1 MSCLYTRLVEIHGER
16 TERTVF
22 RHAVRTYEYRD
33 LRGIRH
39 LEGTFNTMTGA
50 TTVNETAKPTD
61 IYWGNVGAVDE
72 YKMQAILL
80 PQTVDNKVSIQARME
95 DRLYEVEFPK
105 LTKLDMGVS
114 YNYTITANMSVD
126 QKEYVFSITKEGTQI
141 NDWTTEE
148 EDIEAESTAPDT
160 GATTENPNWNVE
172 EGEIT
177 ATEKQ

>member
-1 MSCLYTRLVEIHGER
+1 
-16 TERTVF
+16 
-22 RHAVRTYEYRD
+22 
-33 LRGIRH
+33 
-39 LEGTFNTMTGA
+39 
-50 TTVNETAKPTD
+50 
-61 IYWGNVGAVDE
+61 
-72 YKMQAILL
+72 MQAILL

-148 EDIEAESTAPDT
+148 P
-160 GATTENPNWNVE
+160 NPPPLIQE
-172 EGEIT
+172 LRQRILIGM
-177 ATEKQ
+177 

>member
-1 MSCLYTRLVEIHGER
+1 MSRLKVEFKAGDGVELSDIDCYLIG
-16 TERTVF
+16 
-22 RHAVRTYEYRD
+22 
-33 LRGIRH
+33 LK

-61 IYWGNVGAVDE
+61 IYWGNVGAGDE

-95 DRLYEVEFPK
+95 GRLYEVEFPK